1 MKIKIHSASTLAI
14 TLFLFLILNSGCT
27 TQGVD
32 DDSRKPPNI
41 IWLMSEDIS
50 NDLACYG
57 MEGLQT
63 PNLDRLAGE
72 GIRYVNCFST
82 NPICSPNRSAMLVGA
97 HQNMI
102 KAQHHRSNR
111 EIPLMDPYKPIT
123 YWLREAGYTCILG
136 HQEVMG
142 KGRKIDVN
150 FKHERLGSYDG
161 IEKFGI
167 FDKLDTLDPADQP
180 FFAQIQL
187 LVTHRG
193 DWWNRVSEESTDK
206 VDTAEISMP
215 AYYADHPVI
224 KEDWARYLD
233 QIEYMDNEVGMI
245 MDELKAKGLEE
256 NTIVIFIGDNGR
268 CNIRGKGYL
277 HDPGLRIPLIVWWPE
292 GLGQGLVSDQVVS
305 VTDISASILKLAG
318 AELPDY
324 LTGIPFIGVESSRDH
339 VISARDL
346 WDEIMEKSRSVSTN
360 RFKYIRNYMPEV
372 PFDAAQAYLEFYRPA
387 VHVMRNLRDKGQ
399 LNDAQ
404 RFFFG
409 PNKPAEEL
417 YDLQE
422 DPHELNNL
430 AENPEYS
437 NILSELRGKLD
448 SWESQLPPTSEDDFE
463 FVHPSAV
470 DVLEWVKT
478 EKPELYQEMLKGK
491 EIGFGTLSREY
502 REATSEQ

>member
-1 MKIKIHSASTLAI
+1 MKTNSKSVVRFSLVCSFI
-14 TLFLFLILNSGCT
+14 LFFGCT
-27 TQGVD
+27 
-32 DDSRKPPNI
+32 SREDNTESKTRPNI

-63 PNLDRLAGE
+63 PNLDKLASE
-72 GIRYVNCFST
+72 GIRYTNCFST

-102 KAQHHRSNR
+102 KAHHHRSNR

-150 FKHERLGSYDG
+150 FKHEPLGPYDG
-161 IEKFGI
+161 VDKFGI
-167 FDKLDTLDPADQP
+167 FDKLDTLDPDDQP

-187 LVTHRG
+187 AVTHRG
-193 DWWNRVSEESTDK
+193 DWWNRIREESTDR
-206 VDTAEISMP
+206 VDTAEISLP
-215 AYYADHPVI
+215 EYYADHPVI

-233 QIEYMDNEVGMI
+233 QIEYMDMEVGLI
-245 MDELKAKGLEE
+245 MEDLKSKGMAD

-292 GLGQGLVSDQVVS
+292 NLDGGVVSNQVVS
-305 VTDISASILKLAG
+305 VTDISASILLLAG
-318 AELPDY
+318 AELPEY
-324 LTGIPFIGVESSRDH
+324 LTGIPFIDVESSRDH

-346 WDEIMEKSRSVSTN
+346 WDEVMEKSRSVSTN
-360 RFKYIRNYMPEV
+360 RYKYIRNDMPEV

-387 VHVMRNLRDKGQ
+387 VHIMRSLNEEGQ
-399 LNDAQ
+399 LNEVQ

-409 PNKPAEEL
+409 PDKPVEEL
-417 YDLQE
+417 YDLVE

-430 AENPEYS
+430 AEDPAYS
-437 NILSELRGKLD
+437 DIMSDLKEKLAV
-448 SWESQLPPTSEDDFE
+448 WENQLPTTTKADFE
-463 FVHPSAV
+463 FVHPIAV
-470 DVLEWVKT
+470 DVLEWVKN
-478 EKPELYQEMLKGK
+478 EKPELYQEMLDGK
-491 EIGFGTLSREY
+491 EIGFGTMMRGY
-502 REATSEQ
+502 RESQK

>member
-1 MKIKIHSASTLAI
+1 MKTNIASI
-14 TLFLFLILNSGCT
+14 ISVSLFFNLMFIFGCN
-27 TQGVD
+27 TQED
-32 DDSRKPPNI
+32 NAESQNRPNI

-57 MEGLQT
+57 MDGVQT
-63 PNLDRLAGE
+63 PNLDKLAGE
-72 GIRYVNCFST
+72 GIRYMNCFST

-123 YWLREAGYTCILG
+123 YWLRKAGYTCILG
-136 HQEVMG
+136 HEDVMG

-150 FKHERLGSYDG
+150 FKHERLGPYDG
-161 IEKFGI
+161 VQKFGI
-167 FDKLDTLDPADQP
+167 FDKLDTLDPDDQP

-187 LVTHRG
+187 AVTHRG
-193 DWWNRVSEESTDK
+193 DWWNRVREESEDR
-206 VDTAEISMP
+206 VDTAEISLP
-215 AYYADHPVI
+215 EYFADHHVI

-233 QIEYMDNEVGMI
+233 QIEYMDNEIGLIMEDLKEKGMA
-245 MDELKAKGLEE
+245 D

-277 HDPGLRIPLIVWWPE
+277 HDPGLRIPLIVRWPR
-292 GLGQGLVSDQVVS
+292 GLEQGLVSEQVVS

-318 AELPDY
+318 AELPEY

-346 WDEIMEKSRSVSTN
+346 WDEVMEKSRSVSTK
-360 RFKYIRNYMPEV
+360 RYKYIRNDMPAV

-387 VHVMRNLRDKGQ
+387 VHVMRT
-399 LNDAQ
+399 LNEQGKLNEDQ

-409 PNKPAEEL
+409 PDKPVEEL
-417 YDLQE
+417 YDLLE
-422 DPHELNNL
+422 DPHELKNL
-430 AENPEYS
+430 AGNPEYLD
-437 NILSELRGKLD
+437 ILSDLREKLE
-448 SWESQLPPTSEDDFE
+448 SWERELPQTDETDFE

-470 DVLEWVKT
+470 DVLEWVKK
-478 EKPELYQEMLKGK
+478 EKPQLYQEMLDGK

-502 REATSEQ
+502 SESLK

>member
-1 MKIKIHSASTLAI
+1 MKTHFTSILIFSLFYTLV
-14 TLFLFLILNSGCT
+14 LFFGCNSQGDKT
-27 TQGVD
+27 ESKTQ
-32 DDSRKPPNI
+32 PNI

-63 PNLDRLAGE
+63 PFLDKMASE
-72 GIRYVNCFST
+72 GIRYTNCFST

-102 KAQHHRSNR
+102 KAHQHRSNR

-123 YWLREAGYTCILG
+123 YWLRKAGYTCIIG
-136 HQEVMG
+136 HQKVMG

-150 FKHERLGSYDG
+150 FKHERLGPYDG
-161 IEKFGI
+161 VNTFGI

-187 LVTHRG
+187 AVTHRG
-193 DWWNRVSEESTDK
+193 DWWNRVSEESTDR
-206 VDTAEISMP
+206 VDTADIRLPE
-215 AYYADHPVI
+215 YYADHPVI

-233 QIEYMDNEVGMI
+233 QIEYMDMEVGMI
-245 MDELKAKGLEE
+245 MKDLESKGMAE
-256 NTIVIFIGDNGR
+256 NTVVIFIGDNGR

-277 HDPGLRIPLIVWWPE
+277 HDPGLRIPLIIWWPE
-292 GLGQGLVSDQVVS
+292 NLDRGQVSEQVVS
-305 VTDISASILKLAG
+305 VTDISASILQLAG
-318 AELPDY
+318 AELPEY

-360 RFKYIRNYMPEV
+360 RYKYIRNDMPEV

-387 VHVMRNLRDKGQ
+387 VHIMRTLNQQDQ
-399 LNDAQ
+399 LNEAQ
-404 RFFFG
+404 RFFFDSE
-409 PNKPAEEL
+409 KPEEEL
-417 YDLQE
+417 YDLLE

-430 AENPEYS
+430 VNNPEYIE
-437 NILSELRGKLD
+437 ILEELREKLAI
-448 SWESQLPPTSEDDFE
+448 WESQLPPTSESDFE
-463 FVHPSAV
+463 FVHPIAV

-478 EKPELYQEMLKGK
+478 EKPDLYQEMLDGK
-491 EIGFGTLSREY
+491 EIGFGTMMREY
-502 REATSEQ
+502 RETVSE